1 MVDMVGMIEPALN
14 QEIARLSAKRERWL
28 MRSQNDIRLGVALN
42 SRIGVMGIEIDE
54 AQEAILADD
63 PARAVRALFALRRYD
78 DARGKPL
85 LAGRPGIRPSRG
97 ARA

>member
-1 MVDMVGMIEPALN
+1 
-14 QEIARLSAKRERWL
+14 

-54 AQEAILADD
+54 AKEAILADD

-78 DARGKPL
+78 DA
-85 LAGRPGIRPSRG
+85 
-97 ARA
+97 

>member
-54 AQEAILADD
+54 AKEAILADD

-78 DARGKPL
+78 DA
-85 LAGRPGIRPSRG
+85 
-97 ARA
+97 

>member
-14 QEIARLSAKRERWL
+14 REIARLSAKRERWL
-28 MRSQNDIRLGVALN
+28 MRSQNDIGLGVALN

-54 AQEAILADD
+54 AKEAILADD

-78 DARGKPL
+78 DA
-85 LAGRPGIRPSRG
+85 
-97 ARA
+97 

>member
-14 QEIARLSAKRERWL
+14 REIARLSAKRERWL
-28 MRSQNDIRLGVALN
+28 MRSQNDIGLGVALN

-54 AQEAILADD
+54 AKEAMLADD

-78 DARGKPL
+78 DA
-85 LAGRPGIRPSRG
+85 
-97 ARA
+97 